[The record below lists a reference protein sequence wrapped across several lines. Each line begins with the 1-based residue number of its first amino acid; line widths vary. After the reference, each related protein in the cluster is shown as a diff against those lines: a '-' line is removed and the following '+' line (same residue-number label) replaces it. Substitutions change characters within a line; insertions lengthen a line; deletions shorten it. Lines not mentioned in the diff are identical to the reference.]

1 MQMRILAPANA
12 ERKAIRH
19 RVDVASGTLKRRPGA
34 ICSTATLAGGS
45 ERTFSALKA
54 RSPQRAYLP
63 RCRARRMA
71 LTEGIMPGSSSV
83 GRSSPND
90 GSGPLGTRRS
100 SECSTSPAG
109 AFVKGLS
116 ETVPSGIVI
125 ESSRAHRLDSV
136 IVSGTLT
143 ITSNEAARSAVL
155 IARHRFALV
164 ITASRRTMSRSATSS
179 SVSPLES
186 S

>member
-1 MQMRILAPANA
+1 MRILAPANA

-45 ERTFSALKA
+45 ERTFSALEA
-54 RSPQRAYLP
+54 RSPERAYLP
-63 RCRARRMA
+63 RRRARRMA
-71 LTEGIMPGSSSV
+71 LTERITPGSSSD
-83 GRSSPND
+83 GRSSPNE
-90 GSGPLGTRRS
+90 GSGPLGTRRPS
-100 SECSTSPAG
+100 GCSTSPAG
-109 AFVKGLS
+109 AFVAGFAES
-116 ETVPSGIVI
+116 VSSDIVV
-125 ESSRAHRLDSV
+125 EFSRAHRLDSV

-143 ITSNEAARSAVL
+143 ITSNEPVRSAAL
-155 IARHRFALV
+155 IARHRLAPA